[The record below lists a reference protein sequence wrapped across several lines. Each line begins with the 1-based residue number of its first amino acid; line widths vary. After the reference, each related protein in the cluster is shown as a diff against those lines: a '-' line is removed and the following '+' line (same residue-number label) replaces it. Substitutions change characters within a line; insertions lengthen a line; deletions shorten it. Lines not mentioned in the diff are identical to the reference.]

1 MKSSPW
7 TWPLSWYW
15 LLLIWNRE
23 SRSDINTARLR
34 PDLVVLVVSEGVTV
48 PHPPVLSPGLDCHQ
62 ERKETQETQE
72 TQLGSRHL
80 VTTEPRHGEELIIWR
95 SAPDQTRPL
104 ACGALWENIT
114 DSSFCIT
121 QSHTIDWKYQ
131 QQSQS
136 HLCPHQS
143 VTGWHPLSVVVSK

>member
-23 SRSDINTARLR
+23 SRSDINTARPWPGCPGSLRRRHRPPSTSTGPRPGLSPGEEGDTGDTARLSTSCHDWAPPWRGAHYMTVRTR
-34 PDLVVLVVSEGVTV
+34 PDL
-48 PHPPVLSPGLDCHQ
+48 
-62 ERKETQETQE
+62 
-72 TQLGSRHL
+72 
-80 VTTEPRHGEELIIWR
+80 
-95 SAPDQTRPL
+95 L

-121 QSHTIDWKYQ
+121 QSHTIEKKYQ

-143 VTGWHPLSVVVSK
+143 VIGWHPLSVVVSN